1 MFSTEFSFLSQANLV
16 FSGNDD
22 CWMVQT
28 ESGIFC
34 SAQMAVFEVIW
45 KISEILINRKGKGL
59 FCNAPWFQMLCSGI
73 MLGISPE
80 RETLLSMQVVNTQL

>member
-1 MFSTEFSFLSQANLV
+1 MFSTEFSFLSRANLV

-59 FCNAPWFQMLCSGI
+59 FCNAPWFPDALQWDYVGDLSW
-73 MLGISPE
+73 E
-80 RETLLSMQVVNTQL
+80 RNSSEYAKS